1 MLLRPLFLISALI
14 ALGALPARGQ
24 EAATVEVKVEGTL
37 QVGQF
42 FGPPSYGENP
52 RSDKIEEAYYLQL
65 PATLETQLANQR
77 WNGLNREKG
86 LGPEYFIQLIVLDSN
101 LGRLRRMIG
110 KRVKVT
116 GTLFHAES
124 GHHRTSTLLQV
135 RAIAEIQSWNW

>member
-1 MLLRPLFLISALI
+1 MPLRLLFLISALI
-14 ALGALPARGQ
+14 ALGAMPARGQ
-24 EAATVEVKVEGTL
+24 EAASVEVKVEGTL

-42 FGPPSYGENP
+42 LGPPNYGENP

-77 WNGLNREKG
+77 RDGLNRDEG
-86 LGPEYFIQLIVLDSN
+86 LIPEYFIQLIFLDSN
-101 LGRLRRMIG
+101 LGKLRRMIG
-110 KRVKVT
+110 RRVKVS
-116 GTLFHAES
+116 GTLFQAES